1 MVEDYGEKRVTWDK
15 KGKKENKEQRKKI
28 VQYERGESCWG

>member
-1 MVEDYGEKRVTWDK
+1 MIMVEDYGEKRVTWDK

-28 VQYERGESCWG
+28 V